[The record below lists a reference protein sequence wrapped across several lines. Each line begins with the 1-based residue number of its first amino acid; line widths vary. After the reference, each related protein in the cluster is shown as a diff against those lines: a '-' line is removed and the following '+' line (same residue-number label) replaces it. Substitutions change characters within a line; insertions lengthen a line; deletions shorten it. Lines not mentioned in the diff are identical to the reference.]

1 MDKNIKNPKVTVLMP
16 VYNAKI
22 YLREAIDSILNQ
34 TFRDFEFL
42 IINDASTDSSK
53 NIILSYKDS
62 RIRYFEN
69 KKNLGVA
76 RTLNR
81 GLRLAKGEYIARMDA
96 DDIAIASRLEKQ
108 VDYMD
113 KHPKIAVCGTWL
125 KAIHDTKSE
134 IWKAPAA
141 HEEIRSLM
149 LFYDAIFHPT
159 VMIRTGIIKKYNLRY
174 SESYL
179 YAEDYELWVRIAKH
193 SRLANMP
200 EVLLHHRI
208 QQKRNVDDYLKIQQ
222 ESANKIRL
230 SQLHHLGI
238 RPNRSEFATHVIIS
252 MGTYKREKSF
262 VTAAEKWLGKLI
274 MANLKIN
281 KYSHK
286 SFVRVIAN
294 TWFSVRTRRRQES

>member
-96 DDIAIASRLEKQ
+96 DDISLPFRLERQ
-108 VDYMD
+108 VAYMY
-113 KHPKIAVCGTWL
+113 KHPRIAVCGTWL
-125 KAIHDTKSE
+125 KALYDTKGE
-134 IWKAPAA
+134 IWKTPAT

-149 LFYDAIFHPT
+149 LFHDAIFHPT

-174 SESYL
+174 SESYP
-179 YAEDYELWVRIAKH
+179 YAEDYELWIRITKH
-193 SRLANMP
+193 SLLANLP
-200 EVLLHHRI
+200 EVLLYHRVHHKKHI
-208 QQKRNVDDYLKIQQ
+208 DGYLKIQ
-222 ESANKIRL
+222 EKSANKIRL
-230 SQLHHLGI
+230 SQIHHLGI
-238 RPNRSEFATHVIIS
+238 RPNRSEFFTHVTIS